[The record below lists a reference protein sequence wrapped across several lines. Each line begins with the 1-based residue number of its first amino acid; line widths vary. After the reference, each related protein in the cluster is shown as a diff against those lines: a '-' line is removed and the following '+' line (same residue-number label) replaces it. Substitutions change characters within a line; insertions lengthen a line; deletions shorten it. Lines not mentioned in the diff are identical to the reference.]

1 MVAMMT
7 SLCLVT
13 LLLQAKQPAD
23 RAAHRAQMITVDHD
37 IQLEVLD
44 FGGKGRPLVLLAGAG
59 DTAHVFDNFAPK
71 LASFG
76 HVFAVTRRGYGAS
89 TKAESGYDV
98 ARLGEDVLAVLDH
111 LTLGRP
117 VLIGHSIAGQELSY
131 LASKHADRLVGV
143 VYLEAA
149 YRYAYDVP
157 GEFEK
162 DFPSLPPPPS
172 IAPPTPKVA
181 RVVFPDAE
189 GRQLPEHPGAKEAIL
204 KGSQRFTEIHVPAL
218 AIFASPHDVMTG
230 DFEKFD
236 EALTERQ
243 ARAFERGVPQARVLR
258 WPHASHYLFIAQERD
273 VLREVKAFLAAL
285 PTVDTLSTAVLS
297 LD

>member
-1 MVAMMT
+1 
-7 SLCLVT
+7 
-13 LLLQAKQPAD
+13 
-23 RAAHRAQMITVDHD
+23 MITVDHD
-37 IQLEVLD
+37 VQLEVLD
-44 FGGKGRPLVLLAGAG
+44 FGGDGRPIVLLAGAG
-59 DTAHVFDNFAPK
+59 NTAHVFDDFAPK
-71 LASFG
+71 LVGLG

-98 ARLGEDVLAVLDH
+98 ARLGEDVFAVLEH
-111 LTLGRP
+111 LSLGKP
-117 VLIGHSIAGQELSY
+117 VFIGHSIAGQELSY
-131 LASKHADRLVGV
+131 LASKHADRLAGV

-172 IAPPTPKVA
+172 TAPPAANVA
-181 RVVFPDAE
+181 RVVLPDAE
-189 GRQLPEHPGAKEAIL
+189 RLQLPAQPGARQAIL
-204 KGSQRFTEIHVPAL
+204 SGSQHFTEIRVPAL

-236 EALTERQ
+236 EAMTERQ

-258 WPHASHYLFIAQERD
+258 WPHASHYLFITQERD
-273 VLREVKAFLAAL
+273 VLREVSAFLA
-285 PTVDTLSTAVLS
+285 TLR
-297 LD
+297 

>member
-1 MVAMMT
+1 MAKI
-7 SLCLVT
+7 LCLVT
-13 LLLQAKQPAD
+13 LLLQAAQPAD
-23 RAAHRAQMITVDHD
+23 PASHHVQMITVDHD
-37 IQLEVLD
+37 VRLEVLD
-44 FGGKGRPLVLLAGAG
+44 FGGNGRPIVLLAGAG
-59 DTAHVFDNFAPK
+59 NTAHVFDDFAPQ
-71 LASFG
+71 LVGLG

-89 TKAESGYDV
+89 TRPESGFDAV
-98 ARLGEDVLAVLDH
+98 RLGEDVFAVLEH
-111 LTLGRP
+111 LSLSKS

-131 LASKHADRLVGV
+131 LASTHADRLAGV

-172 IAPPTPKVA
+172 TPPPAPNAA
-181 RVVFPDAE
+181 RYVFPDAE
-189 GRQLPEHPGAKEAIL
+189 RRQPPPKPGQNIVSA
-204 KGSQRFTEIHVPAL
+204 SQHFTEIPVPAL

-236 EALTERQ
+236 EAMTERQ

-273 VLREVKAFLAAL
+273 VLKEITAFLGTL
-285 PTVDTLSTAVLS
+285 P
-297 LD
+297 